1 MAEVVQYFPAAI
13 FRDKDGPC
21 EIKTYTATQ
30 AASTNVTWVAA
41 VTGKRHRII
50 EMLGVSDAA
59 AQLSLNIYSNSS
71 ATLIGRT
78 TLPASTSNTML
89 KLEFNPA
96 GWFETVT
103 GELLGGSTGAGAQG
117 LITIRYITYSP

>member
-1 MAEVVQYFPAAI
+1 MNDVQQYFPAEI
-13 FRDKDGPC
+13 FRDKDGACP
-21 EIKTYTATQ
+21 IFTYTATQ

-59 AQLSLNIYSNSS
+59 AQLSLNIYSN
-71 ATLIGRT
+71 AVGTLVGRT

-89 KLEFNPA
+89 KLDFNPG

-117 LITIRYITYSP
+117 LVTIRYITYTP